1 MYNDMSPTELCWQT
15 GDYTDECYCE
25 FCEHSDECSGS
36 EDKDWWD
43 RRVVRN
49 YDSSQNKR
57 HLNRCLFIIKYY

>member
-36 EDKDWWD
+36 EDED
-43 RRVVRN
+43 
-49 YDSSQNKR
+49 
-57 HLNRCLFIIKYY
+57 L